1 MADRS
6 ASYTL
11 PEIDM
16 AVLRRSYKFIGPM
29 SRHYFRHEARNMDR
43 IPRGSSIIVT
53 HHDGGVFPLN
63 GICFGAAW
71 YEHFNFDRGLYI
83 LTHDALHGTVPAFS
97 KLMADSGLIPADRY
111 AMDAALAKGH
121 TVMVFPGAAR
131 ESFRPY
137 WQRRDIDLG
146 GRTGFI
152 AQAIRWQVP
161 ITPLVSA
168 GAHNTVLVLA
178 RGSWLARTL
187 RIHKLFRS
195 ADVLPLQLGLPW
207 GLWFIPLLPPIPL
220 PARIVSDV
228 LPPVHLS
235 ELLGMT
241 LEPHHADDPVIVRAG
256 FDAVLEIMRK
266 GVSALY
272 DERPGLLG

>member
-1 MADRS
+1 MPDRHS
-6 ASYTL
+6 SYTL

-29 SRHYFRHEARNMDR
+29 ARYYFRHEARNMHR
-43 IPRGSSIIVT
+43 IPREKSIIVT

-63 GICFGAAW
+63 GICFGASW
-71 YEHFNFDRGLYI
+71 YEHFNFSRGLYV
-83 LTHDALHGTVPAFS
+83 LTHDLLHGTIPAFS

-137 WQRRDIDLG
+137 WKRREIDLG

-152 AQAIRWQVP
+152 SQAIRWQVP

-168 GAHNTVLVLA
+168 GAHNTVVVLWRGQGLA
-178 RGSWLARTL
+178 RALG
-187 RIHKLFRS
+187 IHKLFRS
-195 ADVLPLQLGLPW
+195 ADVLPVQLGLPW
-207 GLWFIPLLPPIPL
+207 GLWVIPLLPPLPL

-235 ELLGMT
+235 DLLGMT

-266 GVSALY
+266 GVNALY